1 VTSFGKSGFLPN
13 IRPTSPPMIY
23 RNTLMSQGDR
33 EEGKGLTIKG
43 FDIVT
48 GEQSWAFYL
57 KAQPGDPNRA
67 SWLDG
72 SAESNATPDIWGMFT
87 VDADRGIL
95 YIPVEKVG
103 NDYWGGSNHGNIL
116 YADSLP
122 RSTRRWQDEVVPALV
137 HHDIWDYDLRA
148 AHVRRG
154 QQKRSAHPGHRPGDE
169 DGVAVLPE
177 PPDRRADLRDRRAE
191 GAADQRA
198 RRMEFSDAAVP
209 GQAAAAGAQCAETVR
224 AVEGHARAPGFLR
237 GPVE

>member
-1 VTSFGKSGFLPN
+1 
-13 IRPTSPPMIY
+13 MIY
-23 RNTLMSQGDR
+23 KNTLMSQGDR

-116 YADSLP
+116 YADC
-122 RSTRRWQDEVVPALV
+122 LV
-137 HHDIWDYDLRA
+137 AVDANTGKIKWYQQLVQHHNWDYDVA
-148 AHVRRG
+148 AAPVLIDVRRNG
-154 QQKRSAHPGHRPGDE
+154 QVIPAVAQQTKCRS
-169 DGVAVLPE
+169 
-177 PPDRRADLRDRRAE
+177 
-191 GAADQRA
+191 
-198 RRMEFSDAAVP
+198 SSSS
-209 GQAAAAGAQCAETVR
+209 TV
-224 AVEGHARAPGFLR
+224 
-237 GPVE
+237 